1 MAPGSSGT
9 APTRGSGA
17 RPATDNDVTTLWLAS
32 VPLLHAA
39 FRLTG
44 GSPTAR
50 RAARAAA
57 IFRPI
62 TAGTVTPGAV
72 VVVAALV
79 DVEGSV
85 VVVVV
90 VVPMPLPVVFL
101 AAGELPHE
109 ERAQAA
115 STPTAPL
122 ATSRPHGFMRP
133 SLPLDPPGRP
143 LPAGSFTS
151 RC

>member
-44 GSPTAR
+44 GSPAAR

-57 IFRPI
+57 IFRPM
-62 TAGTVTPGAV
+62 TAGTATPGAV

-79 DVEGSV
+79 DVEGNV

-90 VVPMPLPVVFL
+90 VVPMPLPAAVFL

-122 ATSRPHGFMRP
+122 VTSRPHGFMCP
-133 SLPLDPPGRP
+133 SLPLDPSRRP
-143 LPAGSFTS
+143 LPAG
-151 RC
+151 

>member
-1 MAPGSSGT
+1 M
-9 APTRGSGA
+9 
-17 RPATDNDVTTLWLAS
+17 
-32 VPLLHAA
+32 PLLHAA
-39 FRLTG
+39 LRPTG
-44 GSPTAR
+44 GSPAAR
-50 RAARAAA
+50 RAALAAA

-62 TAGTVTPGAV
+62 TAGTVIPGAV

-79 DVEGSV
+79 DVGGNV

-90 VVPMPLPVVFL
+90 EVPVLLLAGVFL

-109 ERAQAA
+109 EMAQAA

-122 ATSRPHGFMRP
+122 ATSRPHGFMCP

-143 LPAGSFTS
+143 LPAGLVTS